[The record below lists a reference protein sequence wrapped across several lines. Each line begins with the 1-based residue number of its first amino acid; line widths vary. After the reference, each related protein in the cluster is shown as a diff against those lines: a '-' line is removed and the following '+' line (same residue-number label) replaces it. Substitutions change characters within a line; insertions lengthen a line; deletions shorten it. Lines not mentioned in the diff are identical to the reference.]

1 MGEPRFTKLLPDRE
15 LEHFVDEEGLRTS
28 LVNEARINQISKQ
41 STIEMAKAKAALK
54 AKKKRELVK
63 AEKNQQVIAKI
74 EGGAALTPSELARAK
89 NELKDLGMQGHKA
102 LRHNQEVI
110 VVNGDAAVTGTTR
123 PEIMKLMQKLNI
135 NLDVQLTRTDTQ
147 NFLATILTCNEKQ
160 LKALIDN
167 PRIPIGIKIVIKRLL
182 DDAKVGD
189 MQALEKVWDRVFG
202 KSALQVEP
210 TNQVSGRKGSNTQNP
225 IQQGSLLEGII
236 PNQPISREAY
246 ILIRETVIGPE
257 VNKVEDSN
265 YTEEVDNDYEE

>member
-1 MGEPRFTKLLPDRE
+1 M
-15 LEHFVDEEGLRTS
+15 
-28 LVNEARINQISKQ
+28 
-41 STIEMAKAKAALK
+41 
-54 AKKKRELVK
+54 
-63 AEKNQQVIAKI
+63 
-74 EGGAALTPSELARAK
+74 
-89 NELKDLGMQGHKA
+89 
-102 LRHNQEVI
+102 
-110 VVNGDAAVTGTTR
+110 
-123 PEIMKLMQKLNI
+123 
-135 NLDVQLTRTDTQ
+135 QLTTDTQ

-182 DDAKVGD
+182 DDARVGD

-210 TNQVSGRKGSNTQNP
+210 TNQGPGRKGSNTQNP

-257 VNKVEDSN
+257 VNKVEDSD